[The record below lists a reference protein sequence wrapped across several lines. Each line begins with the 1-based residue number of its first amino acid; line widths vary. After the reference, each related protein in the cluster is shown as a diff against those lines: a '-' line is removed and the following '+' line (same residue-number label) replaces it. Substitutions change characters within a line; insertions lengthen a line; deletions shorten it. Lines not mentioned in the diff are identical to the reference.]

1 MTHSV
6 LRRIGAA
13 ASALA
18 LVQLATGCAVVSQP
32 QPVAAVADETTPA
45 IIEDASD
52 PNAPPL
58 YKDASQPV
66 EARVEDLLSRMTLE
80 EKIVQITTVWTGKT
94 ELFDANGKFDPAK
107 ATALY
112 PAGFGHFAR
121 PNDLQGPSSPLEK
134 PFRDERQ
141 TVELVNAIQ
150 KWAVE
155 ETRLGIP
162 VLFHEE
168 GLHGYAARGAT
179 SFPQAI
185 GLASSWDPDLL
196 RDIYSVVAREI
207 RARGAHLVLSP
218 VVDVARDPRWGRI
231 EETFGEDPY
240 LVSELGVAA
249 VEGFQGEALPL
260 ADGKVFATLKHMT
273 GHGQPE
279 SGTNVGPA
287 NLSERLLREVFF
299 PPFEEV
305 VTRTNIRALMASY
318 NEIDGIPSHGNPW
331 LLNDV
336 LRGEWGFKGG
346 VVSDYWGI
354 DDMQRLHFVEPDLE
368 AAGVRAL
375 KSGVDFDLPDGNTF
389 KLLPDAL
396 AKGDVTIE
404 EIDAAV
410 RRMLEIKFLA
420 GLFENPNADAD
431 YAEVITDND
440 EARALALKA
449 AHRSIVLLE
458 NDGILPLDASK
469 LKRIAVIGPN
479 AAAVR
484 LGGYSDVPTRVVT
497 MLDGV
502 KAAVGEKVRIDH
514 HPGVKLTANGDWWL
528 DTIQPADKAE
538 NLTMIEEAK
547 KTARNADVIILF
559 IGGSEATTREGWAS
573 NHLGDRASIELPA
586 QQNELVEA
594 MLSLKKPVVTVLING
609 QPMGIDEISG
619 RVNAVVEGW
628 YLGQEGGT
636 AMADVLFG
644 NVNPG
649 GKLPVTIARDVGQL
663 PLVYNHKPSALRGY
677 LEGTTAP
684 LYPFGH
690 GLSYTSFE
698 VGSPVL
704 SSGSIPANGGV
715 TVSVSVTNTG
725 DREGDEVVQLYIRD
739 MVSSVSRPVKEL
751 RGFKRVTLAPGASET
766 VTFTL
771 GEKDFRL
778 WNKDLQRVVEPGDFQ
793 IMVGSSSASVK
804 SATLTVTE

>member
-1 MTHSV
+1 MSLSF
-6 LRRIGAA
+6 LRRLGSA

-18 LVQLATGCAVVSQP
+18 VLQLATGCALAP
-32 QPVAAVADETTPA
+32 PLENPVAQVVETSAGTPTPVA
-45 IIEDASD
+45 D
-52 PNAPPL
+52 PNAPAI

-66 EARVEDLLSRMTLE
+66 DARVEDLLSRMTLD
-80 EKIVQITTVWTGKT
+80 EKIAQITTVWTGKT
-94 ELFDANGKFDPAK
+94 ALFDADGKFDPAL
-107 ATALY
+107 ASNLY
-112 PAGFGHFAR
+112 PAGLGHFAR
-121 PNDLQGPSSPLEK
+121 PNDLQGPSSPLLA

-141 TVELVNAIQ
+141 TVELVNAMQ

-185 GLASSWDPDLL
+185 GLASSWDPNLL
-196 RDIYSVVAREI
+196 REVYAVVGREI

-231 EETFGEDPY
+231 EETYGEDPY
-240 LVSELGVAA
+240 LVGELGVAA
-249 VEGFQGEALPL
+249 VEGFQGRALPL
-260 ADGKVFATLKHMT
+260 GEGKVFATLKHMT

-287 NLSERLLREVFF
+287 NISERLLREVFF

-305 VTRTNIRALMASY
+305 VKRTEIRALMASY
-318 NEIDGIPSHGNPW
+318 NEIDGVPSHGNPW

-368 AAGVRAL
+368 SAGVRAL

-396 AKGDVTIE
+396 AKGDVTIG
-404 EIDAAV
+404 EIDTAV

-420 GLFENPNADAD
+420 GLFENPYADAD
-431 YAEVITDND
+431 YAEAITDND

-469 LKRIAVIGPN
+469 LKRVAVIGPN

-484 LGGYSDVPTRVVT
+484 LGGYSDVPTRVIT
-497 MLDGV
+497 MLDGL
-502 KAAVGEKVRIDH
+502 KAALGEKVRIDH
-514 HPGVKLTANGDWWL
+514 HPGVKLTADGDWWQ
-528 DTIQPADKAE
+528 DTITPADRAE
-538 NLTMIEEAK
+538 NLKMIAEAK
-547 KTARNADVIILF
+547 KTARNADIIILF
-559 IGGSEATTREGWAS
+559 IGGSEATSREGWAS

-609 QPMGIDEISG
+609 QPLGVDEISG
-619 RVNAVVEGW
+619 KVNALVEGW

-636 AMADVLFG
+636 AMADVLLG
-644 NVNPG
+644 KVNPG
-649 GKLPVTIARDVGQL
+649 GKLPVTVPRDVGQL

-677 LEGTTAP
+677 LEGTPEP
-684 LYPFGH
+684 LYPFGY
-690 GLSYTSFE
+690 GISYTTFE
-698 VGSPVL
+698 VGQPTL
-704 SSGSIPANGGV
+704 SAPSISASQTV
-715 TVSVSVTNTG
+715 TVSVPVSNTG
-725 DREGDEVVQLYIRD
+725 TREGDEVVQLYIRD
-739 MVSSVSRPVKEL
+739 KVSSVTRPVKEL

-766 VTFTL
+766 VVFEL
-771 GEKDFRL
+771 GEADFRF
-778 WNKDLQRVVEPGDFQ
+778 WNENMERVVEPGEFEILAGPNSRDLK
-793 IMVGSSSASVK
+793 SV
-804 SATLTVTE
+804 TLTISG

>member
-1 MTHSV
+1 MKT
-6 LRRIGAA
+6 RILARAGAA
-13 ASALA
+13 VSMIALSHF
-18 LVQLATGCAVVSQP
+18 LAGCAISAPAAPVPAPAEAELAAPVV
-32 QPVAAVADETTPA
+32 
-45 IIEDASD
+45 D
-52 PNAPPL
+52 PDTAPL

-66 EARVEDLLSRMTLE
+66 DVRVESLLSRMTLE
-80 EKIVQITTVWTGKT
+80 EKIVQITTVWTNKT
-94 ELFDANGKFDPAK
+94 AILDADGAFDPAR
-107 ATALY
+107 ARSLH
-112 PAGFGHFAR
+112 PDGIGHFAR

-134 PFRDERQ
+134 PFKDERQ

-196 RDIYSVVAREI
+196 REVYSITAREI

-231 EETFGEDPY
+231 EETYGEDPY

-249 VEGFQGEALPL
+249 VLGFQGEALPL
-260 ADGKVFATLKHMT
+260 ADDKVFATLKHMT

-279 SGTNVGPA
+279 SGTNVGPS
-287 NLSERLLREVFF
+287 NLSERILREIFF
-299 PPFEEV
+299 PPFEAV
-305 VTRTNIRALMASY
+305 VARTNILSLMASY

-354 DDMQRLHFVEPDLE
+354 DDMQRLHFVEPDLAS
-368 AAGVRAL
+368 AAVRSL
-375 KSGVDFDLPDGNTF
+375 KSGVDFDLPDGNAF
-389 KLLPDAL
+389 KLLPEAL
-396 AKGDVTIE
+396 AAGRVSMN
-404 EIDAAV
+404 EIDTAV
-410 RRMLEIKFLA
+410 RRMLEIKFQA
-420 GLFENPNADAD
+420 GLFENPYADAD
-431 YAEVITDND
+431 YAEQITDNE

-458 NDGILPLDASK
+458 NDGILPLDVTT
-469 LKRIAVIGPN
+469 LKRVAVIGPN

-497 MLDGV
+497 MLDGLT
-502 KAAVGEKVRIDH
+502 AALGEGVRIDH
-514 HPGVKLTANGDWWL
+514 HPGVKLTADGDWWL
-528 DTIQPADKAE
+528 DTITPADPAE
-538 NLTMIEEAK
+538 NLKMIEEAK
-547 KTARNADVIILF
+547 RTARNAEVIFLF

-586 QQNELVEA
+586 QQNQLVEA
-594 MLSLKKPVVTVLING
+594 MLSLGKPVVTVLING
-609 QPMGIDEISG
+609 QPMGVDEING
-619 RVNAVVEGW
+619 RVNALVEGW

-644 NVNPG
+644 KVNPG
-649 GKLPVTIARDVGQL
+649 GKLPVTIPRDVGQL

-677 LEGTTAP
+677 LEGSVEP
-684 LYPFGH
+684 LYPFGF
-690 GLSYTSFE
+690 GRSYTSFE
-698 VGSPVL
+698 IGEPVL
-704 SSGSIPANGGV
+704 SAASVPADGTV
-715 TVSVSVTNTG
+715 TVSVNVTNTG
-725 DREGDEVVQLYIRD
+725 GRAGDEVVQLYIRD
-739 MVSSVSRPVKEL
+739 VVSSVTRPVKEL
-751 RGFKRVTLAPGASET
+751 RGFERVTLEPAETRT
-766 VTFTL
+766 VTFEL
-771 GEKDFRL
+771 GQEDFRF
-778 WNKDLQRVVEPGDFQ
+778 WNAEMQRVVEPGAFE
-793 IMVGSSSASVK
+793 IMVGPDSEALKKV
-804 SATLTVTE
+804 TLEVID